1 MTIEI
6 RICKPVDD
14 ESAEWV
20 HYCYVSNPNR
30 AMQILQEL
38 FMKEQ
43 QTNGTRAANN

>member
-6 RICKPVDD
+6 RIPQPIDD

-38 FMKEQ
+38 FIKEQ
-43 QTNGTRAANN
+43 